1 MTSSIVNNI
10 SALSPLFRMQRHG
23 FSVLGSDATNRRAM
37 SSITELGIS
46 GSSANREV
54 WTEFQIA
61 PNGDNGKPPSLLPET
76 CRARQINKANGDS
89 RWRMVCSTPPRR

>member
-1 MTSSIVNNI
+1 MTSFNVNNI
-10 SALSPLFRMQRHG
+10 NASSPFFRRQRQG
-23 FSVLGSDATNRRAM
+23 FSGLGSDATSRRAM
-37 SSITELGIS
+37 TSITELGIS

-76 CRARQINKANGDS
+76 GRARQINKANGDS
-89 RWRMVCSTPPRR
+89 RWRMVCSTPPGR